1 MAEISKEEMRD
12 RLGNIEQIRDILFG
26 GQAREYNNRFE
37 QIESNLSLVQQ
48 NLQDRIEQMR
58 AAILS
63 ELHLSVDAVEKKI
76 QTLTL
81 STQEETADI
90 RHQLDGTHR
99 KFAHNISTIR
109 ENVET
114 QTQSLKA
121 EVSDSQIK
129 LHEEMK
135 TLRTQVFEELERR
148 FSHLSD
154 GKVARGEMAE
164 ILFEVGMRLKNTE
177 FVPALKGATEKEEN
191 GDFLLPE
198 GTQQ

>member
-26 GQAREYNNRFE
+26 GQAREYNSRFE
-37 QIESNLSLVQQ
+37 QLESNLSLVQQ

-58 AAILS
+58 TAILS
-63 ELHLSVDAVEKKI
+63 ELHMSVDAVEKKL

-99 KFAHNISTIR
+99 KFSHSVDVIR

-114 QTQSLKA
+114 QTKSLKT
-121 EVSDSQIK
+121 EVSQSQIK

-148 FSHLSD
+148 FSHLND

-177 FVPALKGATEKEEN
+177 FVPALKGATEKEAN